1 MSICSSQ
8 SWAVGLLKTICAMK
22 LQNDADWDLAR
33 PESVCVDVK
42 STGGR
47 SQAGPDSP
55 SYQPGG
61 ICRRF
66 TWGGGGGEGVSPE
79 GESQLETDFEHFL
92 SVMMRTFV

>member
-66 TWGGGGGEGVSPE
+66 TWGVCVWGRVFHLKGRVS
-79 GESQLETDFEHFL
+79 LRLIL
-92 SVMMRTFV
+92 STS

>member
-1 MSICSSQ
+1 
-8 SWAVGLLKTICAMK
+8 MK
-22 LQNDADWDLAR
+22 LQNDTDWDLAH
-33 PESVCVDVK
+33 PERVCVDVK

-66 TWGGGGGEGVSPE
+66 SGGRGGGGSPE

>member
-66 TWGGGGGEGVSPE
+66 TWGGGGRVFHLKGRVS
-79 GESQLETDFEHFL
+79 LRLIL
-92 SVMMRTFV
+92 STS